1 MKRFLRGLGNPNPCF
16 LLMGMLVLS
25 LGLSRLSPYFW
36 TGRNIANIIDQASVG
51 IILSMGMTFVVAAAG
66 IDLSIGANI
75 ALSSLV
81 AALFLKQGFG
91 CLPSVFAGLLLAS
104 MSGVLNGS
112 LISFLHLN
120 PFIVTLCTMSVFRG
134 AALLLTDGRPVFGFP
149 ESFMSLG
156 SVLPGG
162 VSVPALTALS
172 VAGLSMFLMRFTKFG
187 AYACFMG
194 CNEEALSRSGVNCH
208 RWKLAFYA
216 VSGLCSGIAGL
227 ILCARL
233 NTAEPLSAVGIEMD
247 VIAAV
252 VLGGTD
258 IRGGRGSA
266 VGSLL
271 ACLFLAL
278 LRNGFVIVN
287 VSARYQQL
295 LMGLIVLVAV
305 SVSEMRHGRRA

>member
-1 MKRFLRGLGNPNPCF
+1 MKRLLRNIGNPNPYILF
-16 LLMGMLVLS
+16 IGLLVLS
-25 LGLSRLSPYFW
+25 LGLSRASPYFW
-36 TGRNIANIIDQASVG
+36 TGRNIANIFDQASAG
-51 IILSMGMTFVVAAAG
+51 IILSVGMTFVIAAGG

-81 AALFLKQGFG
+81 TALLLKQGCAFS
-91 CLPSVFAGLLLAS
+91 LSLVAGLLLAS
-104 MSGVLNGS
+104 GGGVLNGC
-112 LISFLHLN
+112 LISSVRLN

-134 AALLLTDGRPVFGFP
+134 TALMLTDGRPVFDFS
-149 ESFMSLG
+149 ESFMTLG
-156 SVLPGG
+156 GTLPGG
-162 VSVPALTALS
+162 LSVPALLALS
-172 VAGLSMFLMRFTKFG
+172 VAGMGIFLMRFTKFG

-194 CNEEALSRSGVNCH
+194 CNEEALSRSGVSVH

-216 VSGLCSGIAGL
+216 LSGFCSGLAGL

-233 NTAEPLSAVGIEMD
+233 NTAEPLAAVGIEME

-266 VGSLL
+266 AGSLL

-278 LRNGFVIVN
+278 LRNGFVVIN

-295 LMGLIVLVAV
+295 LMGLIVLAAV
-305 SVSEMRHGRRA
+305 SVSEIRHGRRA